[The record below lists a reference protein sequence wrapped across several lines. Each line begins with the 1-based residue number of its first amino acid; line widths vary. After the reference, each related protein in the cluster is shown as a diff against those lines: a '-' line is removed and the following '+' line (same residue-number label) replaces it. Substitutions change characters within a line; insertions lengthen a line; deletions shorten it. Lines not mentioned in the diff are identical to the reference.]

1 MRFLIIAAKKVAYLT
16 KVPGHVI
23 FILREKVPYVH
34 LQATVG
40 GSEQYR
46 IGGASYYAT
55 ASELEKGATN
65 KIDLLYSLYIQLNPI
80 PTSCCLMT
88 LT

>member
-1 MRFLIIAAKKVAYLT
+1 MRFLIIAAKKNVAYLT
-16 KVPGHVI
+16 KVAGHVI

-34 LQATVG
+34 LQASVG

-55 ASELEKGATN
+55 APELEMGATN
-65 KIDLLYSLYIQLNPI
+65 HP
-80 PTSCCLMT
+80 
-88 LT
+88 

>member
-1 MRFLIIAAKKVAYLT
+1 MQQKKVAYLT
-16 KVPGHVI
+16 KVPDHVI

-65 KIDLLYSLYIQLNPI
+65 KIDLLYSLYI
-80 PTSCCLMT
+80 
-88 LT
+88 

>member
-1 MRFLIIAAKKVAYLT
+1 MT

-55 ASELEKGATN
+55 APELEMGATGL
-65 KIDLLYSLYIQLNPI
+65 DLYIKYKNFFDSVHKMLGFQMAL
-80 PTSCCLMT
+80 TCHFLCLF
-88 LT
+88 L

>member
-55 ASELEKGATN
+55 APELEMGQQIKF
-65 KIDLLYSLYIQLNPI
+65 LV
-80 PTSCCLMT
+80 
-88 LT
+88 

>member
-1 MRFLIIAAKKVAYLT
+1 MAFIRSAILDEVSHYCSKKVAYLT
-16 KVPGHVI
+16 KVPGHV
-23 FILREKVPYVH
+23 ILREKVPYVH

-55 ASELEKGATN
+55 APELELGATN
-65 KIDLLYSLYIQLNPI
+65 HP
-80 PTSCCLMT
+80 
-88 LT
+88 

>member
-1 MRFLIIAAKKVAYLT
+1 MAFIRSAILDEVSHYCRKKVAYLT

-46 IGGASYYAT
+46 IGRASYYAT
-55 ASELEKGATN
+55 APELEIGTTN
-65 KIDLLYSLYIQLNPI
+65 HLW
-80 PTSCCLMT
+80 
-88 LT
+88 